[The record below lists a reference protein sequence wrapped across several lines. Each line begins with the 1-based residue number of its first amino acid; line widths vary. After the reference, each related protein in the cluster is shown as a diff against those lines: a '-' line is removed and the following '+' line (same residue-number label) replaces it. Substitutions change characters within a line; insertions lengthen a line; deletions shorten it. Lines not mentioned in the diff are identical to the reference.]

1 PHRGGQLAGQ
11 RVEVLEGG
19 LGGDPIGLEP
29 CGEIV
34 HLALRVGAEVREP
47 RRRAPCAR
55 RHLLLV
61 LPCEHLRDA
70 PAGVPQRLQL
80 PPPRRPPVAEAVQ
93 QIGGGDDLVVGIV
106 QGGDDALDVPCEP
119 ALGGGQP
126 PAPAAPPRRGQ

>member
-1 PHRGGQLAGQ
+1 MSLCPFFFSCS
-11 RVEVLEGG
+11 
-19 LGGDPIGLEP
+19 GDLLDLPSFPTRRSSDL
-29 CGEIV
+29 
-34 HLALRVGAEVREP
+34 VGAEVREP

-70 PAGVPQRLQL
+70 PDGVPQRLQL
-80 PPPRRPPVAEAVQ
+80 PLPRLPPVAEAVQ

-119 ALGGGQP
+119 AL
-126 PAPAAPPRRGQ
+126 ARKSD